1 MTFQQTLENCQ
12 LRNIR
17 MKNHNLSLS
26 LLIGAAL
33 AIPTLAMAAP
43 ANTKPVKKQTA
54 TAEMNVEAKADVS
67 SSDTDINASKA
78 DKLSPFAISETQTI
92 SRARVNNNLGQQP
105 MTTEIKAPN
114 GQQPMTTEIE
124 APNGQEPM
132 TTEIKAPAEAL
143 QDQELQ
149 TTEIISEDPVLD
161 APEDLAEVSE
171 EDL

>member
-1 MTFQQTLENCQ
+1 
-12 LRNIR
+12 
-17 MKNHNLSLS
+17 MKNHTLSLS

-33 AIPTLAMAAP
+33 TIPTLAMAAP

-67 SSDTDINASKA
+67 SSDTDINASKT

-92 SRARVNNNLGQQP
+92 SRARVNNNL
-105 MTTEIKAPN
+105 

>member
-1 MTFQQTLENCQ
+1 
-12 LRNIR
+12 
-17 MKNHNLSLS
+17 MKNNTLSLS

-67 SSDTDINASKA
+67 SSDTDINASKT

-92 SRARVNNNLGQQP
+92 SRARVNNNLGQQ
-105 MTTEIKAPN
+105 A
-114 GQQPMTTEIE
+114 MTTEIE

>member
-1 MTFQQTLENCQ
+1 
-12 LRNIR
+12 

-67 SSDTDINASKA
+67 SSDTDINASKT

-92 SRARVNNNLGQQP
+92 SRARVNNNL
-105 MTTEIKAPN
+105 

>member
-1 MTFQQTLENCQ
+1 
-12 LRNIR
+12 
-17 MKNHNLSLS
+17 MKNHTLSLS

-33 AIPTLAMAAP
+33 TIPTLAMAAP

-67 SSDTDINASKA
+67 SSDTDINASKT

-114 GQQPMTTEIE
+114 GQQPMTTEI
-124 APNGQEPM
+124 
-132 TTEIKAPAEAL
+132 KAPAEAL